1 MERAAV
7 EKAKAR
13 LQKAKHCIA
22 RIKQSKNY
30 ADYESAWVDLLIA
43 LNTVHCALEQGA
55 KSSPQSRQW
64 YGGKKQIRTKDPLLN
79 YLHQARNADEHGIEP
94 IAEHRAKRLGI
105 RPTGVTHI
113 KSLMLTEDGKVHID
127 AEGDPLHIKVI
138 THVVLIPVFDR
149 RFNTRYDPPTS
160 HLGAALPNDTPLT
173 VGRAG
178 IAYHEG
184 LIAEAET
191 LIP

>member
-1 MERAAV
+1 VERAAV
-7 EKAKAR
+7 EKAKGR
-13 LQKAKHCIA
+13 LQKAKDCIA

-30 ADYESAWVDLLIA
+30 VDYESAWIDLVIA

-55 KSSPQSRQW
+55 KSSPQSCQW
-64 YGGKKQIRTKDPLLN
+64 YGGKKKVRTKDPLLN

-94 IAEHRAKRLGI
+94 IAEHRAKRVAI

-113 KSLMLTEDGKVHID
+113 KSLELKDGKLHLD
-127 AEGDPLHIKVI
+127 TEGDPLAIKLI

-149 RFNTRYDPPTS
+149 RFNTRFDPPTS
-160 HLGAALPNDTPLT
+160 HLGVQLPNSTPLT

-178 IAYHEG
+178 IAYHEA
-184 LIAEAET
+184 LIAEAEK